1 MTPLAMF
8 VGQRRCEIFG
18 LILVTSAET
27 CRRHGPVFSAA
38 TRLLQEKVVVL
49 KGAEGGA
56 SCCMYRPWSGCS
68 ASFSW
73 IPIRIRHSDWLEFLA
88 PLNLCMLLRHY
99 AEKKKVLPFDDR
111 WNSLLTHLCF
121 PCLHSYP
128 IIYLG
133 HIIIIHFTFL
143 GAIP

>member
-56 SCCMYRPWSGCS
+56 SCCIGHGLVVRRLSPG
-68 ASFSW
+68 F
-73 IPIRIRHSDWLEFLA
+73 RLEF
-88 PLNLCMLLRHY
+88 
-99 AEKKKVLPFDDR
+99 
-111 WNSLLTHLCF
+111 
-121 PCLHSYP
+121 
-128 IIYLG
+128 
-133 HIIIIHFTFL
+133 
-143 GAIP
+143 AILIG